1 MSSITDFSLLKPRKT
16 FFLFY
21 FYSGKLLFHS
31 GNSCLGGL
39 DLFACAYSD
48 GKNSI
53 SRRRRR
59 KRQNKISSQ
68 FYFYTVGRKKEGRKR
83 KKVGYSI

>member
-1 MSSITDFSLLKPRKT
+1 MEVA
-16 FFLFY
+16 
-21 FYSGKLLFHS
+21 FHIV

>member
-1 MSSITDFSLLKPRKT
+1 MEVA
-16 FFLFY
+16 
-21 FYSGKLLFHS
+21 FHIV

-53 SRRRRR
+53 SRRSRRR